1 MDKYLSL
8 VAEEYEAKE
17 TGDLLEDKERVY
29 KESLTAEELIDEICS
44 GQYLFIIVYEGVYTE
59 VEMNTIMV
67 ACLSNFVS
75 MYEVTKE

>member
-29 KESLTAEELIDEICS
+29 KESLTAEEFLRLCAFLKNQTEERMLIIK
-44 GQYLFIIVYEGVYTE
+44 
-59 VEMNTIMV
+59 
-67 ACLSNFVS
+67 LS
-75 MYEVTKE
+75 KK